1 MELTVIS
8 GKGGTGKTTIAMGM
22 IDLEKKSL
30 KVDCDVEAPNLYLY
44 FGDGTEIKKDDFY
57 GEKKALVD
65 KALCTECGECQQIC
79 QFGAIIDGEIN
90 DFKCEGCGACALV
103 CPEKAVQLIDEKTA
117 DVYLT
122 EVTKGIISHAKMKI
136 GSEGSGKLVTQ
147 LRKNAE
153 KLADGFYITI
163 NDGSPGI
170 GCPVIASIADSD
182 AVLIVV
188 EPTKS
193 GMSDFLRIVDL
204 CRHFGLLI
212 YVCLNKADL
221 NKDIGNE
228 IRSYCIKNELYIVG
242 EISYDDTVIKSI
254 NELQPITRYS
264 DSRAGQEI
272 KKMWKEI
279 RSHLFKK
286 EG

>member
-22 IDLEKKSL
+22 IDLERKSL
-30 KVDCDVEAPNLYLY
+30 EVDCDVEAPNLYLY

-65 KALCTECGECQQIC
+65 KILCTECGECQQIC
-79 QFGAIIDGEIN
+79 QFGAVVDGEIN
-90 DFKCEGCGACALV
+90 DFKCEGCGACTLV

-122 EVTKGIISHAKMKI
+122 EVEKGVISHAIMKI
-136 GSEGSGKLVTQ
+136 GSEGSGKLVTR

-153 KLADGFYITI
+153 ELAEGFDVTI

-182 AVLIVV
+182 AVLIVA

-193 GMSDFLRIVDL
+193 GRSDFLRIIEL
-204 CRHFGLLI
+204 CKHFGLLI
-212 YVCLNKADL
+212 YVCINKADL
-221 NKDIGNE
+221 NNDIADD
-228 IRSYCIKNELYIVG
+228 IRHYCIENNLLIVG
-242 EISYDDTVIKSI
+242 DIPYDDTVVKSI
-254 NELQPITRYS
+254 NELRPITRYN
-264 DSRAGQEI
+264 DSKAGQEI
-272 KKMWKEI
+272 KKMWKKVKSSLLE
-279 RSHLFKK
+279 K
-286 EG
+286 EE